1 MSLWSEQLEE
11 NVHHIYDGNE
21 DNRLE
26 TIRIWR
32 IKIQKLG
39 IKRFISK
46 GYVWDGN
53 DDTIQL
59 AVLVLS
65 SPGHTRFTE

>member
-1 MSLWSEQLEE
+1 MSLWSEQVEE

-46 GYVWDGN
+46 G
-53 DDTIQL
+53 
-59 AVLVLS
+59 
-65 SPGHTRFTE
+65 